1 MQSAVFSSVSGQTAY
16 PSTLVGLFRGFF
28 LPLRPLTI
36 RLYCRSMEVVCVIVV
51 VVVDDD
57 STEKDAATTRTSR
70 LLNDDVATALGWL
83 LLFSQKTTNIQS
95 LSFFGKRNET
105 GGRDDDSNRAK
116 KGKEQRP

>member
-28 LPLRPLTI
+28 LPFRPLTI
-36 RLYCRSMEVVCVIVV
+36 RLYCRSVEVVCIIV